1 MRFKDR
7 VLRRMA
13 VSGEVQ
19 IGPRFHIGPFSRVW
33 APRLLAIGA
42 DVYIGKHV
50 TIEVDGEIGNG
61 VLVANNAGIVGR
73 RDHDLY
79 EIGVPL
85 SAATWVGDEPERLST
100 PVRIG
105 DDVWIGFGAV
115 VLSGVSVGDCA
126 IVAAGAVVRDD
137 VPPNAIVAG
146 NPATVVAQRFS
157 PEQLEEHRRTRK
169 SV

>member
-1 MRFKDR
+1 M
-7 VLRRMA
+7 
-13 VSGEVQ
+13 
-19 IGPRFHIGPFSRVW
+19 
-33 APRLLAIGA
+33 
-42 DVYIGKHV
+42 YIGKHV
-50 TIEVDGEIGNG
+50 TIEVDGVIGNG
-61 VLVANNAGIVGR
+61 VLVANNVGIVGR

-79 EIGVPL
+79 EVGVPL
-85 SAATWVGDEPERLST
+85 SRAAWVGDESARLST

-146 NPATVVAQRFS
+146 NSAAVLARHSSAKQPPQ
-157 PEQLEEHRRTRK
+157 HRLMR
-169 SV
+169 VLG